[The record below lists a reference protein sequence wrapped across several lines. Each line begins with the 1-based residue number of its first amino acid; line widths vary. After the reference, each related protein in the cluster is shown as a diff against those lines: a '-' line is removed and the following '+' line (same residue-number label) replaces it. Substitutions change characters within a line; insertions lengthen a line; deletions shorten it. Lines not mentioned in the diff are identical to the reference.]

1 MTCNVLRGYEIADE
15 FRRQG
20 KTVVLG
26 GYHPSAL
33 PNEAK
38 QHADSVVI
46 GEAELTWPL
55 VLDDFQKNAR
65 KFLYHELFNASLDL
79 SKFLDVDPTLQGMVV
94 LRDFKPENL
103 LTSKSLEAIASGI
116 LAGEAF
122 LLNT

>member
-1 MTCNVLRGYEIADE
+1 M
-15 FRRQG
+15 
-20 KTVVLG
+20 LG